1 MSMIEDLKE
10 TLNDYRNSVKKELSK
25 EELQEVDKYIRK
37 VIDDVEPILSITSTL
52 SNDEAE
58 LKVMKEYLD
67 NVIQDEKWLEKL
79 LKTS

>member
-10 TLNDYRNSVKKELSK
+10 TLNDYRNSIKKELSK